1 MVVFCLIVFDSII
14 RDFDKFLEFIGVIL
28 LQKILEEKII
38 RTHYLSSYY
47 WLVVTLPRFVGRRA
61 NDCRNSGAS
70 KFTCKAE
77 R

>member
-1 MVVFCLIVFDSII
+1 M
-14 RDFDKFLEFIGVIL
+14 
-28 LQKILEEKII
+28 I

-77 R
+77 RQSGVPSSARKACGYEISNLGRKEKPRLD